1 MPGRNLPAGPQAALI
16 AFAIQFRA
24 IVVLLAFVLLGYGAY
39 SLLSARYD
47 VFPEFAPP
55 RVSIQ
60 TEAPGLSPEQVEVLV
75 TRPIEIELNGIA
87 GIKLLLSNS
96 IQGLSVVNVFF
107 NASSDIYR
115 DRQVVAERL
124 TVAAQQLPRGV
135 HPPTITPLTS
145 SSAMVLVVGLTSKVQ
160 SLMKLRSVAD
170 GLVRL
175 RLVAVPGVADV
186 AVFGGD
192 VGSIQ
197 IQVHPDRLVRYGL
210 GINDVVAAAN
220 RATGVR
226 GAGLIDL
233 PNQRVVL
240 QTQGQ
245 SITPEAIA
253 GTILLRNATGAVAI
267 SDVADV
273 VSAPVPP
280 VSGATI
286 QGGPGVV
293 LNVEEQYGANT
304 LEVTKALEAA
314 LAELRPALEADQ
326 IAMQTDLFRP
336 ANFIAAAT
344 DNIRESLLIGGVLV
358 IAVLWLFLFDVR
370 TAAICS
376 IAIPLSLVAAAVVLL
391 HFGATLNT
399 MTLGGLAIAIGEVV
413 DDAVIGVENIVR
425 RLRENRRLPN
435 PRPEA
440 RVILD
445 ATFAVRTAVVYATFA
460 VILVFFPIIMLGGV
474 AGRLF
479 APLGLA
485 YVLAVLASLGVAL
498 TVTPALAMAL
508 LSRRRVQLQDPPLLR
523 WSRAVYEPP
532 LRRIA
537 ARPALVIAAAAVVT
551 ILGCA
556 PIPFFGGSFIPELKE
571 GHFDVHMVAVPGTS
585 IQESLRL
592 GQKVTEALFRIPFVR
607 SVAQRVGRAELS
619 PDTLGTHQSEFEVD
633 LQPGLSGGQTEQ
645 AQAEINRALRD
656 FVGVV
661 FAANTFLTERME
673 ETFSGFTAEVAVKMF
688 GDDLDILDRKAR
700 EIARVLGGV
709 PGAESVQVQS
719 PLGMPELTIALRKP
733 DLERWGFDPVT
744 VLDVVRTAYQGDVVG
759 QIYPGSKV
767 SDVLVILDAKSR
779 SSITDVGNLP
789 LRSPEGTQ
797 VPLKQLADIY
807 ETSGRYQV
815 QHQGGQRMQTV
826 TADVAGDDVE
836 SFVGQA
842 KARIA
847 AEVKLPPGTYI
858 SFAGA
863 AEEQAQSQRDL
874 VINGLI
880 AGVGMVLLLSVVT
893 RNWRNLLLVL
903 VNLPFAL
910 IGGVVAVFVIGGV
923 MTVGAMVGFVSL
935 FGITLRNSMMMVS
948 HYEHLVEAEGMV
960 WGLETAIK
968 GAADRLPAIL
978 MTSLVTGLGLLPLA
992 IGMNAPGREIE
1003 GPMAVV
1009 IFGGL
1014 LSSMALNLLVLPTLA
1029 LRYGR
1034 FVPAVDEFAATVG
1047 AAE

>member
-1 MPGRNLPAGPQAALI
+1 MSGRDSPAGPQAALI
-16 AFAIQFRA
+16 AFAIRFRG
-24 IVVLLAFVLLGYGAY
+24 IVALLALVLLGYGAY

-75 TRPIEIELNGIA
+75 TRPIEIELNGVP
-87 GIKLLLSNS
+87 GITLLLSNS

-124 TVAAQQLPRGV
+124 AVAAQELPQGV
-135 HPPTITPLTS
+135 RPPTITPLTS
-145 SSAMVLVVGLTSKVQ
+145 SSAMVLVVGLTSKTQ

-170 GLVRL
+170 GLMRQ
-175 RLVAVPGVADV
+175 RLVGVPGVADV

-210 GINDVVAAAN
+210 GLNDVVAAAN
-220 RATGVR
+220 HATGVR

-240 QTQGQ
+240 QTEGQ
-245 SITPEAIA
+245 SLTPDAIA
-253 GTILLRNATGAVAI
+253 RTVLQRGASGTVAI
-267 SDVADV
+267 GDVADV
-273 VSAPVPP
+273 VAAPEPP

-304 LEVTKALEAA
+304 IEVTKALEAA
-314 LAELRPALEADQ
+314 LDELRPALTSDQ

-336 ANFIAAAT
+336 ANFITTAT

-358 IAVLWLFLFDVR
+358 IVVLWLFLFDLR
-370 TAAICS
+370 IAAICS

-391 HFGATLNT
+391 HLGVTLNT

-485 YVLAVLASLGVAL
+485 YVLAVLASLAVAL
-498 TVTPALAMAL
+498 TVTPALAMAF
-508 LSRRRVQLQDPPLLR
+508 LSRRRVQQRDPPLLR

-537 ARPALVIAAAAVVT
+537 RRPGIVMAAAAAIT
-551 ILGCA
+551 IIGCA

-592 GQKVTEALFRIPFVR
+592 GQKVTEALLRIPYVR

-633 LQPGLSGGQTEQ
+633 LRPGLSGEETEA
-645 AQAEINRALRD
+645 AQEDISKALKG

-661 FAANTFLTERME
+661 FAVNTFLTERME
-673 ETFSGFTAEVAVKMF
+673 ETFSGFTAAVAIKIF
-688 GDDLDILDRKAR
+688 GDDLDVLDRKAR
-700 EIARVLGGV
+700 EIARVLDGI

-719 PLGMPELTIALRKP
+719 PLGMPELTISLRKA

-744 VLDVVRTAYQGDVVG
+744 VLDAVRAAYQGDVTG

-797 VPLKQLADIY
+797 VLLKQLANIY

-826 TADVAGDDVE
+826 TADVAGGDVE
-836 SFVGQA
+836 SFVAQA

-847 AEVKLPPGTYI
+847 AEVTLPPGTYI

-863 AEEQAQSQRDL
+863 AEAQAQSQHDL
-874 VINGLI
+874 IVNGLI

-910 IGGVVAVFVIGGV
+910 IGGVLAVFAIGGV

-935 FGITLRNSMMMVS
+935 FGITLRNSMMMIS

-960 WGLETAIK
+960 WGLETAIR

-1029 LRYGR
+1029 LRFGR
-1034 FVPAVDEFAATVG
+1034 FVPAVDEFAPSLG